1 MHAIVM
7 WLLATAKK
15 SIPTDFQLDKIYDC
29 VHDASKKE
37 TPHPRMAQDMLDIGP
52 VLYEPHFSNR
62 FVVLVNCMISPTEHN
77 DGVGMFSSTT
87 RFVAV
92 SSRIHARSLSL

>member
-1 MHAIVM
+1 M

-37 TPHPRMAQDMLDIGP
+37 TPHPRMAQDMLDIAAQLMNQE
-52 VLYEPHFSNR
+52 VLFSMSLL
-62 FVVLVNCMISPTEHN
+62 FKIDFWC
-77 DGVGMFSSTT
+77 SSI
-87 RFVAV
+87 V
-92 SSRIHARSLSL
+92 